1 MGDMTR
7 SLGGRVTLQYAM
19 VLVGLSGIDG
29 ECEAPPTS
37 R

>member
-1 MGDMTR
+1 MTR

-19 VLVGLSGIDG
+19 VLVGLFGIDG
-29 ECEAPPTS
+29 ESERPLTS